1 MIFKPGDHV
10 RYNPYLL
17 PSRSP
22 QWRNRTGTI
31 ISLEG
36 PHRGQGDR
44 SFAQIKMDDDGTLRE
59 RISTAMLVPAGNY
72 RQSTRRSAAGS
83 ARVR

>member
-36 PHRGQGDR
+36 PHPDQGDR
-44 SFAQIKMDDDGTLRE
+44 LFAQIKMDDDGTFRE
-59 RISTAMLVPAGNY
+59 RISTAMLVPAAFAGNL
-72 RQSTRRSAAGS
+72 
-83 ARVR
+83 

>member
-1 MIFKPGDHV
+1 MIFKPGDQV

-22 QWRNRTGTI
+22 PWRNRTGTV

-36 PHRGQGDR
+36 PRSGPGDR
-44 SFAQIKMDDDGTLRE
+44 LFAQIKMDDDGTFRE
-59 RISTAMLVPAGNY
+59 RISTAMLVPAGIGRNG
-72 RQSTRRSAAGS
+72 TRRSAAGS
-83 ARVR
+83 VYET